1 MPSPPDL
8 LRFTYSHIS
17 GSLTSLLCAAQLSP
31 VVLPSDD
38 DIAQLLRCVRGSMG
52 LLVRW
57 PGALR

>member
-1 MPSPPDL
+1 
-8 LRFTYSHIS
+8 
-17 GSLTSLLCAAQLSP
+17 LCAQLSP